1 MIQYKLDGCKA
12 LVTGASSGIGL
23 AVASRL
29 AAAGATVALNY
40 LPDDDR
46 GPIEVEK
53 LRSQGWT
60 VLNAPGD
67 ISLAGEA
74 ESMVDAAIQS
84 MDGLSLLVNNAGTP
98 GVKQA
103 IPMSELDMVTEE
115 IWSNVLNTNL
125 LGLYR
130 CAKAAT
136 AALKHTNGAMVN
148 TASIAGIDAMGSSIA
163 YSASKAG
170 VISLTKNLARA
181 LSPNVRVNGVAPGLV
196 TSPWALASRKS
207 RQIDTADCALLK
219 RVCSPEDVAEVIVF
233 LGVAASMM
241 TGQTLVVDGGFS
253 LADPRHFKT

>member
-1 MIQYKLDGCKA
+1 MIQYQLNDCKA

-40 LPDDDR
+40 LPDDER
-46 GPIEVEK
+46 GQVEVAK
-53 LRSQGWT
+53 LRAQGWS
-60 VLNAPGD
+60 VLEAPGD
-67 ISLAGEA
+67 ISEAGVA
-74 ESMVDAAIQS
+74 ESMVSAAINS

-115 IWSNVLNTNL
+115 VWHNVLNTNL

-130 CAKAAT
+130 CAKAAAT
-136 AALKHTNGAMVN
+136 TLKEGNGAMVN
-148 TASIAGIDAMGSSIA
+148 TASIAGMDAMGSSIA

-196 TSPWALASRKS
+196 TSPWALASRQT
-207 RQIDTADCALLK
+207 RQKDTADCALLK

-233 LGVAASMM
+233 LGVGATMM

-253 LADPRHFKT
+253 LADPRHFKA